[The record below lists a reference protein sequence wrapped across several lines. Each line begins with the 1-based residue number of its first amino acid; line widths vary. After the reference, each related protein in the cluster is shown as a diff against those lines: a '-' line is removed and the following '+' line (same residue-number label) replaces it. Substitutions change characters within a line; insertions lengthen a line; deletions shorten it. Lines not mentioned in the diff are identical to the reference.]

1 MKPTVFHSIKND
13 EETKIKRS
21 IYIDFSSVFFQKFCM
36 KSGLYTSCIYSS
48 KGYKEYLDYL
58 QQMPDPVPQPQNEE
72 LAATVACPAA
82 TAT

>member
-1 MKPTVFHSIKND
+1 MF
-13 EETKIKRS
+13 
-21 IYIDFSSVFFQKFCM
+21 FFQKFCM